1 MHKIQVLSLKPAL
14 LLGDVRDKRKAS
26 FKIVPG
32 RKALLCKAPKNEQG
46 LQSPF
51 SNWCKLPGAGIIAPE
66 MCC

>member
-32 RKALLCKAPKNEQG
+32 RKALLCKAPKNELG
-46 LQSPF
+46 L
-51 SNWCKLPGAGIIAPE
+51 
-66 MCC
+66 